1 MDYRKDQKKW
11 KETVVGSGLRC
22 RVSRTISGDRIEV
35 EGKLTQRSRKRL
47 IDLLWRSAGSDGR
60 PVTLDL
66 AGVTYFDGHSVLV
79 LLGNKQI
86 LERQRGCR
94 VDLTGL
100 ETATRRILA
109 LS

>member
-1 MDYRKDQKKW
+1 
-11 KETVVGSGLRC
+11 VLSGLRC
-22 RVSRTISGDRIEV
+22 RVSRTTTGDRIEV
-35 EGKLTQRSRKRL
+35 AGKLTQRSRKRL
-47 IDLLWRSAGSDGR
+47 IDLLWNSAADGR

-66 AGVTYFDGHSVLV
+66 AGVTYFDGNSVLV
-79 LLGNKQI
+79 LIGNKQI

-109 LS
+109 LPV

>member
-1 MDYRKDQKKW
+1 VLR
-11 KETVVGSGLRC
+11 GLRC
-22 RVSRTISGDRIEV
+22 RVSRTNEGDRIEV

-47 IDLLWRSAGSDGR
+47 IDLLWESASDGR

-66 AGVTYFDGHSVLV
+66 AGVTYFDGNSVMV
-79 LLGNKQI
+79 LIGNKQI
-86 LERQRGCR
+86 LERQRGSQ

-109 LS
+109 LP

>member
-1 MDYRKDQKKW
+1 VRN
-11 KETVVGSGLRC
+11 GLRC
-22 RVSRTISGDRIEV
+22 RVSRDTAGNRIEV
-35 EGKLTQRSRKRL
+35 EGRLTQRSRKRL
-47 IDLLWRSAGSDGR
+47 IDLLWISATGGR

-66 AGVTYFDGHSVLV
+66 AGVTYFDGTSVMV
-79 LLGNKQI
+79 LIGNKQI
-86 LERQRGCR
+86 IEQQRGSQ

>member
-1 MDYRKDQKKW
+1 MLR
-11 KETVVGSGLRC
+11 GLRC
-22 RVSRTISGDRIEV
+22 RVSRTNEGDRIQV

-47 IDLLWRSAGSDGR
+47 IDLLWASASDGR

-66 AGVTYFDGHSVLV
+66 AGVTYFDGNSVMV
-79 LLGNKQI
+79 LIGNKQI
-86 LERQRGCR
+86 LERQRNCQ

-109 LS
+109 LP